1 MYGTDDRN
9 ITPYGQLFKKNHLPE
24 ILTSLAKRCDYYH
37 RLARI
42 EQANETDRLWLR
54 GLAISPVKFGISF
67 TTKFLNQGN
76 ALVNVYT
83 DGTVQVST
91 GGTEMGQGLNVKI
104 RQLVAD
110 EFGLPIE
117 RVPVMAT
124 STEKN
129 INTSPTAASAGT
141 DLNGAA
147 AVNAC
152 RQIKERLAGYAAR
165 RFASLDLGLTESPT
179 HVVFEDGWRDDAR
192 HPQQRVEFAEFFAA
206 ARRERIA
213 FRRPRFLRHAGGRL
227 QS

>member
-1 MYGTDDRN
+1 MRGGDALSIQLRNVYGTDDRN

-42 EQANETDRLWLR
+42 EQANQTDRLWLR

-110 EFGLPIE
+110 EFGLPID
-117 RVPVMAT
+117 RVLVMAT

-147 AVNAC
+147 AVECLPANQRTPGRLC
-152 RQIKERLAGYAAR
+152 RTAICLRGIGA
-165 RFASLDLGLTESPT
+165 D
-179 HVVFEDGWRDDAR
+179 
-192 HPQQRVEFAEFFAA
+192 
-206 ARRERIA
+206 RIA
-213 FRRPRFLRHAGGRL
+213 HARGVRRWLGA
-227 QS
+227 